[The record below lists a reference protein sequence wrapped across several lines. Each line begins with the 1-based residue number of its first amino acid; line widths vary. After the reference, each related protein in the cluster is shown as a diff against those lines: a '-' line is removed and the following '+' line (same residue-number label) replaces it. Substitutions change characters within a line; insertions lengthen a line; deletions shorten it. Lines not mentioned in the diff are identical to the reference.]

1 MNACS
6 GVMSASSCGLTA
18 TISRSGT
25 AVKHSTTTT
34 APTAS
39 SAVTRKRLV
48 HLMTFGPP
56 SAMSVPSTTH
66 RQPNIGFQTAALSTR
81 PNFAARLIID
91 EENRLAATAYQ
102 PKFATLMIVDSTA
115 TPRRPST
122 ERSQIHRSMP

>member
-6 GVMSASSCGLTA
+6 GVMSASSTGLTA

-34 APTAS
+34 TPTAS

-66 RQPNIGFQTAALSTR
+66 RQPSTGLQTAALSTR

-115 TPRRPST
+115 TPRSPST